1 MPQFPEDLENR
12 PLEGKRILLAEDEER
27 LRTIVAM
34 MIEELGA
41 EVVPVSDGLS
51 ALDAYRGSSSEV
63 DLVLLD
69 MRMSGLSGATT
80 FKRLLELDPDVK
92 VVLSSGVLPDD
103 DLVEMLVKH
112 GCGFIEK
119 PFNLDKLGDV
129 LGKVLGGESVIQTL

>member
-1 MPQFPEDLENR
+1 MPQLPEDLEDR
-12 PLEGKRILLAEDEER
+12 PLEGRRILLAEDEER

-41 EVVPVSDGLS
+41 EVVTVSDGMS
-51 ALDAYRGSSSEV
+51 ALDAYRGSSKEV

-69 MRMSGLSGATT
+69 MRMTGLSGAST

-103 DLVEMLVKH
+103 DLVEMLVRH
-112 GCGFIEK
+112 GGGFIEK
-119 PFNLDKLGDV
+119 PFNLNSLSDV
-129 LGKVLGGESVIQTL
+129 LEKVLGGESIIQTL